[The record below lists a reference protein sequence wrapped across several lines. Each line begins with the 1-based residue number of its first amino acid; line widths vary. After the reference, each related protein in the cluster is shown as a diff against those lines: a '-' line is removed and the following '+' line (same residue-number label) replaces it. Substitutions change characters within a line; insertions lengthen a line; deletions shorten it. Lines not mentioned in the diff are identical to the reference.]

1 MEFLDFLEKSP
12 TAFHAV
18 KEACDILDSFGFTK
32 LSEGEAW
39 KLKKGEKYY
48 FTRNN
53 SSLVA
58 FSIPNEINDLS
69 YNIVAAHTD
78 SPCFKLKPNFTIE
91 KDKYNLLNTEV
102 YGGPILNTWM
112 DRPLNI
118 AGRIIVR
125 TNEHTLKTMLI
136 SFDKPMCIIPN
147 CSIHYNRELNDGY
160 KLNPQVDLLPLIS
173 DNDISNVDLLDLV
186 AQKLNIKKEAI
197 VSHDLYLALLD
208 RGTIGGL
215 NNEFIFAPQIDNLLC
230 SYISLRA
237 LTMAKPHDSSIN
249 VTVLF
254 DNEEIG
260 SRTRQGAASNL
271 LSDAIKRISHSF
283 GLDEEKHSIAL
294 AQSFI
299 ISADNAQGY
308 HPNYPGKYDAT
319 NKCYMNEG
327 IVIKSAAR
335 GSYTTDA
342 MSLAYFQ
349 EICKK
354 ANAKYQINTNRS
366 DIPGGSTLGAISLS
380 NVSIHS
386 VDIGLPQIAMHSAME
401 TAGRY
406 DYEEL
411 IKVLKE
417 FFSTHLNVTY
427 DGFISFE

>member
-18 KEACDILDSFGFTK
+18 KEASDILDSFGFTRIQ
-32 LSEGEAW
+32 EGEEW
-39 KLKKGEKYY
+39 HLKKGEKYY

-53 SSLVA
+53 SSIVA
-58 FSIPNEINDLS
+58 FTIPNEIKDLS

-125 TNEHTLKTMLI
+125 SNDHTLKTMLI

-160 KLNPQVDLLPLIS
+160 KLNPQIDLLPLMSDKDIS
-173 DNDISNVDLLDLV
+173 DVDLLDLV
-186 AQKLNIKKEAI
+186 AKKLDIKRESI
-197 VSHDLYLALLD
+197 ISHDLYLSLLD
-208 RGTIGGL
+208 RGSIGGL

-237 LTMAKPHDSSIN
+237 LTMANTPNSSVN

-260 SRTRQGAASNL
+260 SKTRQGAASDL
-271 LSDAIKRISHSF
+271 LSNALKRISYSL
-283 GLDEEKHSIAL
+283 GLNEEKHMVAL

-299 ISADNAQGY
+299 VSADNAQGY
-308 HPNYPGKYDAT
+308 HPNYPQKYDAT

-327 IVIKSAAR
+327 VVIKSAAR

-342 MSLAYFQ
+342 MSLAYFT

-380 NVSIHS
+380 NVSIPS
-386 VDIGLPQIAMHSAME
+386 IDIGIAQIAMHSALE
-401 TAGRY
+401 TCGVFDY
-406 DYEEL
+406 DEL
-411 IKVLKE
+411 IKALKKYFE
-417 FFSTHLNVTY
+417 THINISS
-427 DGFISFE
+427 DGFIVYE